1 MVCLPYSMYTFTRLA
16 FAPGGAAAADP
27 RWKPEAKSS
36 EGKFQFK
43 IPGKFE
49 LIILNLPEIFVRRVF
64 FGFSPLVVVVS
75 AKINVNVF
83 TRCFQINVNVST
95 RCSQINVNVLTR
107 SF

>member
-27 RWKPEAKSS
+27 KGKPKAKSS

-43 IPGKFE
+43 IPEKFQ

-75 AKINVNVF
+75 AKI
-83 TRCFQINVNVST
+83 CLQGVSK
-95 RCSQINVNVLTR
+95 
-107 SF
+107 